1 MRDFVRDREL
11 YDLLQ
16 RLDAAL
22 EAAEDA
28 HTTDHPVPYVITN
41 TLGEAASYLTRLREQ
56 HHSAEL
62 RGEKAV

>member
-22 EAAEDA
+22 EAAGDMR
-28 HTTDHPVPYVITN
+28 TVDHPVILN
-41 TLGEAASYLTRLREQ
+41 TLGEVANYLTRLREQ
-56 HHSAEL
+56 RHSAEL